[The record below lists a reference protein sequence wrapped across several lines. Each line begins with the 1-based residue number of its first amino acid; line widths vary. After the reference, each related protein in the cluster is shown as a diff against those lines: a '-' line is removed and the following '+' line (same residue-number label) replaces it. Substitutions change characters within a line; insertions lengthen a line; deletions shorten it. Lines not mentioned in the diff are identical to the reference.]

1 MCSLAPSTIA
11 RRIQRGFTLVELLI
25 VVIILAV
32 LSSIVIPQFSSST
45 TEAKE
50 AALTANLSVMRSA
63 IELYR
68 AQHGGKNPGE
78 STAVSATGQ
87 CTSGTAIADGTAAD
101 DTERAKAMRYQLTLY
116 SNINGETCNGV
127 QGANAKYGPYL
138 RSGIPQDP
146 IKDTV
151 ATGVK
156 AVAKAGVL
164 VVADVDSSTSI
175 GWLYNPTTGE
185 IRHNSTAYIAR

>member
-50 AALTANLSVMRSA
+50 AALTANLTVMRSA
-63 IELYR
+63 IELYK

-78 STAVSATGQ
+78 ELATKTDCG
-87 CTSGTAIADGTAAD
+87 TNLSFSGDAIANSDAAMI
-101 DTERAKAMRYQLTLY
+101 RQLTGYTNLAGLACEQQAVGA
-116 SNINGETCNGV
+116 SFGKSAVHEIGV
-127 QGANAKYGPYL
+127 
-138 RSGIPQDP
+138 SGWTLKQTRGFLSTLP
-146 IKDTV
+146 TFTSV
-151 ATGVK
+151 AG
-156 AVAKAGVL
+156 
-164 VVADVDSSTSI
+164 D
-175 GWLYNPTTGE
+175 
-185 IRHNSTAYIAR
+185 RC